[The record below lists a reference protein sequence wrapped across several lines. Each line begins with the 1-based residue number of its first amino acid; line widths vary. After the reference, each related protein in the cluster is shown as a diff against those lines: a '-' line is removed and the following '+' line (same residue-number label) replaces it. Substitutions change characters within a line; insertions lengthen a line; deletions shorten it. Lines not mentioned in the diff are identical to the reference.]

1 MNHKIFVSILIPCY
15 NRAKEIGKVIQSLLQ
30 QSRLPD
36 EIIVVDDASTDNSVD
51 VIKEFPVK
59 LIKHPE
65 NRGPANARNT
75 AFKSSKGDIVI
86 FLDSD
91 AIAHVNMVE
100 NLVAIYGNSEL
111 GRKLGGVGGRGI
123 ETCNEG
129 LANIWRATHANQS
142 HGLNYKSDV
151 QYLFGLCCSYR
162 RDVFEKVHGFDNYF
176 PVNAGED
183 LDIGLRIHKAGY
195 KLSYTP
201 EAVVDHLHCDTVDSI
216 KKLMYRW
223 SYWSYVALRKNR
235 AKSYSSYLGLVKQLF
250 FYSIQDLFILKN
262 IELFRLNMSLLKI
275 KKHALIDARKKE
287 RIHEKTKYH
296 NE

>member
-1 MNHKIFVSILIPCY
+1 MKPRIDVSVLIPCY
-15 NRAKEIGKVIQSLLQ
+15 NRAEDIGNVIKSLLK

-59 LIKHPE
+59 LIQHPI
-65 NRGPANARNT
+65 NKGPADARNT
-75 AFKSSKGDIVI
+75 AFRSSKGEIVI

-100 NLVAIYGNSEL
+100 KLVAVYEQSNNDL
-111 GRKLGGVGGRGI
+111 HLGGVGGRGL
-123 ETCNEG
+123 ETCTEG
-129 LANIWRATHANQS
+129 LANKWRTIHASQD
-142 HGLNYKSDV
+142 HGDDFKVDV
-151 QYLFGLCCSYR
+151 LYLFGLCCSYR
-162 RDVFEKVHGFDNYF
+162 RDVFERVQGFDNYF

-250 FYSIQDLFILKN
+250 LYSFQDFFKLKN
-262 IELFRLNMSLLKI
+262 TELLFLNMDLLKV
-275 KKHALIDARKKE
+275 KYDALMQARRTMNSE
-287 RIHEKTKYH
+287 REF
-296 NE
+296 ES